1 MGETFITIEQT
12 CSPDGTICSLLV
24 PSHVLGDIIFTLAIL
39 VFLNSLITFGLL
51 FNTFIKKI
59 AYD

>member
-24 PSHVLGDIIFTLAIL
+24 PSHVLGDVIFTLAL
-39 VFLNSLITFGLL
+39 VLFFQVLIALGLI
-51 FNTFIKKI
+51 FNTFIKKP
-59 AYD
+59 